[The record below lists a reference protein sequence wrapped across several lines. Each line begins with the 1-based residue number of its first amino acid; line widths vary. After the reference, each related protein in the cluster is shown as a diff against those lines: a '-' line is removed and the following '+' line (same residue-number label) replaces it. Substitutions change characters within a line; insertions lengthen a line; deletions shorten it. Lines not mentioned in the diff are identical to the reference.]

1 MKAEIVK
8 FYEND
13 LTCIVEES
21 GQILVVVKP
30 ICDALGLD
38 SERAIKT
45 LSDDEVLGAER
56 SEQTVQ
62 VGNDQARKMIC
73 LPLEFINGWLFQ
85 IKLTNTMSEAT
96 KEKLID
102 YKRSCYK
109 ALFNHF
115 FGNFKKQLEA
125 NEIEIN
131 LLTEINEMN
140 EQKNMLTNKLKEK
153 KALLEKIREER
164 LKNEPTLFD

>member
-1 MKAEIVK
+1 MNTEIVK
-8 FYEND
+8 FYGND
-13 LTCIVEES
+13 LTCVVEES

-38 SERAIKT
+38 SEWQVRAI
-45 LSDDEVLGAER
+45 SEDEVLVSER
-56 SEQTVQ
+56 CEHTVQ
-62 VGNDQARKMIC
+62 IPEITNKTGSDPCENNRKAGENLTRKMIC

-85 IKLTNTMSEAT
+85 IKFTNTMSEET
-96 KEKLID
+96 KEKLIA
-102 YKRSCYK
+102 YKRKCYK

-115 FGNFKKQLEA
+115 FGNFKKQLES

-140 EQKNMLTNKLKEK
+140 EQKKH
-153 KALLEKIREER
+153 A
-164 LKNEPTLFD
+164 DQ